1 VTAPWIEVE
10 RDNGVSV
17 VRLSGEVDVSR
28 APALRRSLNRAVD
41 NRDVGLVIDLTEAT
55 YLDSA
60 GVNILFEL
68 ADAMGRR
75 QLALALVVP
84 DRGLVERVVS
94 LVDLGSVT
102 RLHRTAEAA
111 VGEIRAAVQG

>member
-1 VTAPWIEVE
+1 VTVPGIQVE
-10 RDNGVSV
+10 RDHGISV
-17 VRLSGEVDVSR
+17 VRLSGEVDVSG
-28 APALRRSLNRAVD
+28 APALRRSLRRAVD

-68 ADAMGRR
+68 AEAMGRR
-75 QLALALVVP
+75 QLAIALVVP
-84 DRGLVERVVS
+84 ERGLVERVVS

-111 VGEIRAAVQG
+111 VREIREAAGD